1 MAQVLPREIDY
12 TPPKSLPESTMSQS
26 MVSSPSN
33 GSVFGPSSII
43 QLDLV
48 NRGYLVPSSMYIRYK
63 MTFTGQAAN
72 STLITGAAVRG
83 TPVYTFLSRLETQV
97 GSQTV
102 ESIANY
108 GQLNNLLVNSKMNYS
123 SKVGVA
129 YAFGYNLQ
137 SGAAGGFDNAVSAPN
152 GGYITG
158 VSGASVFY
166 AAPLNCILAN
176 ADRLVPLKFMPSV
189 RIQLT
194 TETLLN
200 AIKADSVTA
209 LNTPTTYSISNFE
222 LCYDIVEFSPL
233 VDQAITQRS
242 GGMIVIK
249 SQSFL
254 SSGTTIPAGL
264 LGSAEFVYNQR
275 LASIKSCYLHLSGVD
290 ATKLNLFFDSVD
302 VTSSNGDYQIF
313 IAGSPY
319 PQRALSTVLNKAG
332 IFMELSAAYGP
343 AHDLLS
349 TQFSINPTEF
359 NYINTGGAGVGT
371 TTINQMGKFYPS
383 VNCEKLSTN
392 DVLLT
397 GVSSQSSPISVR
409 ISTGTATGSAQVC
422 QLICQ
427 FDALLSID
435 LAARSLTVMQ

>member
-63 MTFTGQAAN
+63 MTFTGQAAA
-72 STLITGAAVRG
+72 STLISGAAVRG

-102 ESIANY
+102 ESITNY

-123 SKVGVA
+123 SKVGVS
-129 YAFGYNLQ
+129 YAFGYNLA
-137 SGAAGGFDNAVSAPN
+137 SNATTAGFDNAVSAPN

-176 ADRLVPLKFMPSV
+176 ADRLVPLKFIPSV

-209 LNTPTTYSISNFE
+209 ANTPTAYSISNFE

-254 SSGTTIPAGL
+254 SSGTTIPLGL

-275 LASIKSCYLHLSGVD
+275 LASIKSCFLHLSGVD

-349 TQFSINPTEF
+349 TQFALNPTEF
-359 NYINTGGAGVGT
+359 NYINNST
-371 TTINQMGKFYPS
+371 TTINQMGKFYPA

-409 ISTGTATGSAQVC
+409 ISTGTASTVAQVC